1 MAIVDNL
8 VSQPPQSVYLF
19 PTPTSAVRAGRFPG
33 LPRPLQNESLYFQY
47 WPQSL
52 SDDYQV
58 EYAEHA
64 IPGGSH
70 PIYQWVGGRGRTISF
85 EAVFTSE
92 VNTSRTLAGGIG
104 DIASRAL
111 GGGGSAVT
119 EFLPSAPYT
128 VDVAAAL
135 SKIRS
140 WMLPDYSEGGRLG
153 ETDPPKILTLVF
165 PNTKLAGKTDLI
177 TVILRSAPVTYESWY
192 PNGQPRIATVQLT
205 FNEIVQS
212 PSGSGQSSGTK
223 VKFIGRKDFVA
234 GSEKYRF
241 RGLPDRPFAGG

>member
-8 VSQPPQSVYLF
+8 VATPPQSVYLF
-19 PTPTSAVRAGRFPG
+19 PQMSSGGF
-33 LPRPLQNESLYFQY
+33 LYTVERSKEQALHFQY

-52 SDDYQV
+52 QDDYQV

-70 PIYQWVGGRGRTISF
+70 PLYQWVGGRGRTITF
-85 EAVFTSE
+85 EAVFTAE
-92 VNTSRTLAGGIG
+92 INTTRTSLSQPLAG
-104 DIASRAL
+104 L
-111 GGGGSAVT
+111 GGPLATGAAAG
-119 EFLPSAPYT
+119 FLPSTPYT

-140 WMLPDYSEGGRLG
+140 WMLPKYGKGGRLG
-153 ETDPPKILTLVF
+153 ETDPPKILMLVF
-165 PNTKLAGKTDLI
+165 PNTKLAGNSDLI

-212 PSGSGQSSGTK
+212 ASGGGQSSSTK
-223 VKFIGRKDFVA
+223 VTFIGRNNFETGGDN
-234 GSEKYRF
+234 YRY
-241 RGLPDRPFAGG
+241 RGLPDRPFT